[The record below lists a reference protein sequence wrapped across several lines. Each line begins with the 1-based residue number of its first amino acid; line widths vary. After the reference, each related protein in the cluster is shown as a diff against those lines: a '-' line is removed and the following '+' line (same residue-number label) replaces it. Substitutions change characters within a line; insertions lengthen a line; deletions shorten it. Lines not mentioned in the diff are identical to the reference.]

1 MQKLSYN
8 IQSKPYS
15 TYVSIS
21 GSLTSSAAN
30 ALREKL
36 CQICHDGKDLY
47 IDVKDLKEV
56 DIYGL
61 SALLAARIQTNN
73 HDGETVVFINKTNPL
88 FALLNSIK
96 FDNQLNFRD
105 CLIMDPYISI
115 AS

>member
-15 TYVSIS
+15 TYVSVS
-21 GSLTSSAAN
+21 GSLTSDDAIS
-30 ALREKL
+30 LRETL
-36 CQICHDGKDLY
+36 AQICHNGKDLY
-47 IDVKDLKEV
+47 IDVKDLNEI

-61 SALLAARIQTNN
+61 SALLAARQHTEN
-73 HDGETVVFINKTNPL
+73 HGGETVVFINNTNPL
-88 FALLNSIK
+88 LSLLRSIK
-96 FDNQLNFRD
+96 FNNQLNFRD